1 MTHHDKRFDPAKATK
16 LMAAERYDKLQ
27 PEKLIDSLEIGE
39 TNSVADL
46 GAGSGFFTIPMAER
60 TKETV
65 YAIDIAPEMLEFLK
79 DNALKND
86 TTNITYIK
94 SNLDKIPL
102 EDASVDRVMAA
113 FVMHEVD
120 DLEQTLH
127 EINRILKPNG
137 KLGIVEFEAV
147 ESESGPPLA
156 IRISSDKLVAL
167 LDRLFNDINIEAIN
181 PINYLAIASKK

>member
-1 MTHHDKRFDPAKATK
+1 MAHHDKRFDPAKATK

-60 TKETV
+60 TKDTV
-65 YAIDIAPEMLEFLK
+65 YAIDIAPQMLEFLK
-79 DNALKND
+79 DNALRNN
-86 TTNITYIK
+86 TTNIAYIE

-120 DLEQTLH
+120 DLEQTLL
-127 EINRILKPNG
+127 EIKRILKPNG
-137 KLGIVEFEAV
+137 KLGIVEFEAI

-156 IRISSDKLVAL
+156 IRISRDKLADL
-167 LDRLFNDINIEAIN
+167 LNRNFGDINIEAIN
-181 PINYLAIASKK
+181 QINYLAVASKK